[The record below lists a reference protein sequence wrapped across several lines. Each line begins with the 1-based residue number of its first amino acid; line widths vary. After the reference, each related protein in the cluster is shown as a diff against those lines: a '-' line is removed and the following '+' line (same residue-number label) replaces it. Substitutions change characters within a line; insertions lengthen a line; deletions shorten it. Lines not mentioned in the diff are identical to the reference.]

1 MTIDSNTLFAPV
13 YNAAFRRIVSHTKER
28 YTFTGGRASCKSSFI
43 SICIVLLIVK
53 NPEYN
58 ALIIRKT
65 ANTLRRSVFEQ
76 IVWAIRF
83 LGLSGKFKIP
93 KSNTAALP
101 IVYTRKDGRTQS
113 IIFAGSDDPEKI
125 KSIKVASGYFA
136 ILWAEE
142 KTEFS
147 ERDLQNIRISALR
160 GGKTFYIFESY
171 NPPSAVRHWCN
182 AEARTFDK
190 NRAIIHTTYKDI
202 PAEWLGEA
210 IIHDIEHTK
219 ETNER
224 AYRNIYLGEATGTGL
239 NVFENIELREITD
252 KEIDTLEYF
261 YYGIDWGYSPD
272 PFMWV
277 EMAYD
282 ARHATLYI
290 IDELRL
296 IKHGNLQAHE
306 ALKEKLMRKFPD
318 AKKYEHADGRVTYD
332 FMNDRIRADSAE
344 PKSVAD
350 FHSYGWNILAAEKG
364 IFRGKKSVDV
374 GFKWLQSLDKIV
386 IAPIRCPN
394 AADEFT
400 LYEYQIDK
408 RTGDILSGYP
418 EGQPDHAMAAV
429 RYAMADVYRYA
440 GE

>member
-13 YNAAFRRIVSHTKER
+13 YNAAFRSILAHTKER

-53 NPEYN
+53 KPEYN

-83 LGLSGKFKIP
+83 LGLSSKFKIP
-93 KSNTAALP
+93 RSSTAALP
-101 IVYTRKDGRTQS
+101 ITYTRKNGVTQS

-182 AEARTFDK
+182 AEARTIDK

-210 IIHDIEHTK
+210 ILHDIEHTK
-219 ETNER
+219 ETNDR

-277 EMAYD
+277 EMAYN
-282 ARHATLYI
+282 ARKATLYI
-290 IDELRL
+290 LDELRL

-306 ALKEKLMRKFPD
+306 ALKEKLLRKFPD

-332 FMNDRIRADSAE
+332 FMNDRIRADTDA
-344 PKSVAD
+344 KDIAD
-350 FHSYGWNILAAEKG
+350 FFTYGWNILMAEKG
-364 IFRGKKSVDV
+364 RFRGELGRKV
-374 GFKWLQSLDKIV
+374 GYKWLQSLDKIIIDPV
-386 IAPIRCPN
+386 RTPR